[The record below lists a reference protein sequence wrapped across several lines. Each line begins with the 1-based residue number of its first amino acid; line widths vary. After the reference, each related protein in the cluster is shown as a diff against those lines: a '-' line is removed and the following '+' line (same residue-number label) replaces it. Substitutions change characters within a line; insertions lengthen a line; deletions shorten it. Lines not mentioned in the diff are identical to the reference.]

1 MRNLAIQDKPR
12 GRTIAGYL
20 DENRELVTIYG
31 ILVFILVVSSI
42 ASPTFRTPRNAF
54 NVLRQA
60 VALGLV
66 SLGQTYVILSG
77 GIDLSVGAT
86 ISLVAVYTSGIMR
99 GNTEV
104 MVPVILFVLGVA
116 IVIGFVNGL
125 VITRLRVP
133 PFIATLGV
141 ASIVQGLVLIY
152 AKAPIGKICKPFR
165 FFAEGYVGPIPFPVV
180 FFALLAILAWIVLRL
195 TVMGRYVYATGGSEE
210 IARLS
215 GIRTRLVIIFTYVFC
230 SFTAALSGLFL
241 CSRMGIGDPQVGGL
255 NYDRYDLD
263 SIAAVLIGGTRLGG
277 GRGGV
282 VGTVAGVLIV
292 AVLNNILNLLEVQTF
307 WQWIVKGL
315 IILVAVAIYARGQL
329 TNEAR

>member
-1 MRNLAIQDKPR
+1 MRDVAIQR
-12 GRTIAGYL
+12 RSYGRAILDYL

-31 ILVFILVVSSI
+31 ILLVIFILSSI
-42 ASPTFRTPRNAF
+42 ASPTFRTPRNVF

-66 SLGQTYVILSG
+66 SVGQTYAILSG

-99 GNTEV
+99 GETGL
-104 MVPVILFVLGVA
+104 MVPVILLGLGVA
-116 IVIGFVNGL
+116 IVIGLVNGL

-133 PFIATLGV
+133 PFITTLGV
-141 ASIVQGLVLIY
+141 ASIIQGFVLLY
-152 AKAPIGKICKPFR
+152 AKAPIGKIAKEFR

-180 FFALLAILAWIVLRL
+180 FFALVAVVAWVILRL
-195 TVMGRYVYATGGSEE
+195 TVLGRYIYATGGSEE

-215 GIRTRLVIIFTYVFC
+215 GIRTKMVITFTYVFC
-230 SFTAALSGLFL
+230 AFTAALSALFL
-241 CSRMGIGDPQVGGL
+241 TSRMGIGDPQVGGL
-255 NYDRYDLD
+255 NFDRYDLD

-282 VGTVAGVLIV
+282 AGTVAGVLIV
-292 AVLNNILNLLEVQTF
+292 AILNNILNLLDVQTF
-307 WQWIVKGL
+307 WQWIIKGL
-315 IILVAVAIYARGQL
+315 IILAAVAIYARGQL
-329 TNEAR
+329 TKGR